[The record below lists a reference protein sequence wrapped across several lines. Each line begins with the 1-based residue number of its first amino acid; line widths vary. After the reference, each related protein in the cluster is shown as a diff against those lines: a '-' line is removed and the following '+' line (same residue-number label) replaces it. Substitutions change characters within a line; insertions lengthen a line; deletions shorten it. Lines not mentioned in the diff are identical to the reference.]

1 MMNGS
6 ENTVAAVDQQE
17 IHNNGE
23 QERATSVIQVEEQ
36 DEEQVIK
43 RVDHSI
49 PEMQHPAITPTRE
62 LLDLVK
68 PIDLDSA

>member
-1 MMNGS
+1 
-6 ENTVAAVDQQE
+6 
-17 IHNNGE
+17 
-23 QERATSVIQVEEQ
+23 VEEQ

-49 PEMQHPAITPTRE
+49 PEMQHPAITPPRG

-68 PIDLDSA
+68 PIDLDSAQPSGRSIEDDES